1 MRESCE
7 GNMGDVVKCG
17 RCGKEIRMLL
27 IDRDEYVYKRGYKY
41 FCSWKCM
48 RAFDAEQVDKR
59 RRRSE
64 RE

>member
-1 MRESCE
+1 
-7 GNMGDVVKCG
+7 MGDVVKCG